1 MSSGNGVATDHE
13 SPLNAT
19 GQEYKGMA
27 RRTKEEAQGTRNRLL
42 DAAERV
48 FHEKG
53 VAHASL
59 EEIAA
64 AAEVTRGAIYWHFK
78 DKAELFDAMMQRV
91 FLPAEEMLAH
101 SGCCA
106 EADPLE
112 FLRQAT
118 LDVLL
123 RCARDPR
130 TQRVFEI
137 AYHKCEYVGDAAG
150 VRGRHIAS
158 QQDCLKTIEA
168 GFRSC
173 VQCGQLPKSVNPRE
187 AAIGAMSLVSGL
199 IANWVLAPKSFS
211 LERHAESL
219 VDTYFRGLAS
229 TPSSSRRATL
239 SPRRPDPSP
248 GRTTSS
254 PRPPIKALE
263 GRLRPGPKVI
273 SRKLPK

>member
-1 MSSGNGVATDHE
+1 
-13 SPLNAT
+13 
-19 GQEYKGMA
+19 MA

-91 FLPAEEMLAH
+91 VLPVEEMLAH
-101 SGCCA
+101 SDCCA

-112 FLRQAT
+112 FLRRAT

-130 TQRVFEI
+130 TQRVFDI

-150 VRGRHIAS
+150 VRERHIAS
-158 QQDCLKTIEA
+158 QQECLKTIEA

-173 VQCGQLPKSVNPRE
+173 VQSGQLPKGVNPRE

-229 TPSSSRRATL
+229 TPGAPSRRATL
-239 SPRRPDPSP
+239 SPRRPA
-248 GRTTSS
+248 SS
-254 PRPPIKALE
+254 PR
-263 GRLRPGPKVI
+263 RRPGPNLI

>member
-1 MSSGNGVATDHE
+1 
-13 SPLNAT
+13 
-19 GQEYKGMA
+19 MA

-91 FLPAEEMLAH
+91 VLPVEEMRAH
-101 SGCCA
+101 SDCCA

-150 VRGRHIAS
+150 VRERHIAS

-173 VQCGQLPKSVNPRE
+173 VKCGQLPKSVNPRE

-219 VDTYFRGLAS
+219 VDTYFRGLQSSPPPSRKPSPQLPAS
-229 TPSSSRRATL
+229 STRRA
-239 SPRRPDPSP
+239 
-248 GRTTSS
+248 TSS
-254 PRPPIKALE
+254 PR
-263 GRLRPGPKVI
+263 RRPGSNLI
-273 SRKLPK
+273 SPRPRK